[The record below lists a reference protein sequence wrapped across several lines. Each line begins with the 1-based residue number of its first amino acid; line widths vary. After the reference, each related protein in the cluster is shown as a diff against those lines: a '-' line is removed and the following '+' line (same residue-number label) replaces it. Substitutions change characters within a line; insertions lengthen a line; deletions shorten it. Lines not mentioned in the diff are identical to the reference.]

1 MTDMTHSTLG
11 LPLGREFDNFL
22 FAVVGEGKNGGLVS
36 VLSALAR
43 LDLDPWK
50 EAKKLA
56 ELPRDTATSELV
68 SFIAAQST
76 GSLIC
81 PEPEITA
88 YRLVAL
94 LPRKAAIG
102 NSDANTQQKPLH
114 DAQIPAITSR
124 VIWIAIFFMAM
135 IGLFIIENSRAYSQ
149 HQNFNAP
156 ELSVVKESQT
166 RLIGTKDH

>member
-1 MTDMTHSTLG
+1 MD

-56 ELPRDTATSELV
+56 ELPQDTATSELV
-68 SFIAAQST
+68 SLIAAQST
-76 GSLIC
+76 GSLVC

-94 LPRKAAIG
+94 LPRKGAIG
-102 NSDANTQQKPLH
+102 NSDVNIQQKPLNT
-114 DAQIPAITSR
+114 AQIPAITSR
-124 VIWIAIFFMAM
+124 EIWIAIFFMTM
-135 IGLFIIENSRAYSQ
+135 ISLSIVANTRASSQ
-149 HQNFNAP
+149 HLNFNAP
-156 ELSVVKESQT
+156 ELIIVKERQI
-166 RLIGTKDH
+166 RLLGTTGH